1 MEPGTEGEGSSLV
14 KAQVA
19 DCNSLHHLDPIL
31 GIVVLGIT
39 AVGIVAARTLAVV
52 AACRRCKNQAIEEGG
67 SPGFGSEGGHRML
80 GNHCCCYCSSDF
92 LRTCLG

>member
-1 MEPGTEGEGSSLV
+1 MV

-19 DCNSLHHLDPIL
+19 DCNSLHHLDPIV
-31 GIVVLGIT
+31 GIAVLGIT
-39 AVGIVAARTLAVV
+39 AVGIVAARTLAVA
-52 AACRRCKNQAIEEGG
+52 AACLRCRNQAIGEEG
-67 SPGFGSEGGHRML
+67 SLGFGSEGGRRML

>member
-1 MEPGTEGEGSSLV
+1 MGEGSSLV

-19 DCNSLHHLDPIL
+19 DCNSLHHLDPIV
-31 GIVVLGIT
+31 GIAIAAGTVE
-39 AVGIVAARTLAVV
+39 AVGIAAARTLAAA
-52 AACRRCKNQAIEEGG
+52 AACRRCRNQAIREGG

-92 LRTCLG
+92 LQTCLG